1 MLDVIFEGLWFISSN
16 NQNYNQ
22 KRIKMLPN
30 TNMQETR
37 TTLLPVQGLQRN
49 MSRHVQLWR
58 IWKTCKKCIICGKYW
73 PCFHSGSK
81 NAKRFFRIFYF
92 PGESMWLNIKK
103 KSLSNAISLVS
114 SGAFFFLALLYLR
127 IIFALFKSKKENF
140 GKV

>member
-58 IWKTCKKCIICGKYW
+58 I
-73 PCFHSGSK
+73 
-81 NAKRFFRIFYF
+81 
-92 PGESMWLNIKK
+92 
-103 KSLSNAISLVS
+103 
-114 SGAFFFLALLYLR
+114 
-127 IIFALFKSKKENF
+127 
-140 GKV
+140 